1 MQGILPFI
9 GAFILSIILGP
20 VNAFII
26 GGIGLMAFI
35 AMPRMVGGI
44 FGGDTNGTLMA
55 YVFTF
60 ILAVIGASNIIGF
73 MLTPALGQMGGM
85 IVHMV
90 FFFAMVFMVE
100 RPLFFKMIQPKL

>member
-1 MQGILPFI
+1 MQGILAFI
-9 GAFILSIILGP
+9 GAFILSMVLGP
-20 VNAFII
+20 INSFVI

-35 AMPRMVGGI
+35 AAPRMVGGI
-44 FGGDTNGTLMA
+44 FGGNTMGTYLA

-73 MLTPALGQMGGM
+73 MLTPTLGQMGGM